1 MTQIIVT
8 VITGLVAII
17 TCSINSNYQ
26 ANATR
31 KITEYKL
38 EELSKRVEKHNHL
51 VERMYH
57 LEEEHT
63 LLKEKMSVA
72 NHRID
77 DLEHSR

>member
-8 VITGLVAII
+8 VITGLVAIA
-17 TCSINSNYQ
+17 TCTINSTYQ
-26 ANATR
+26 ASATR

-77 DLEHSR
+77 DLEHLR